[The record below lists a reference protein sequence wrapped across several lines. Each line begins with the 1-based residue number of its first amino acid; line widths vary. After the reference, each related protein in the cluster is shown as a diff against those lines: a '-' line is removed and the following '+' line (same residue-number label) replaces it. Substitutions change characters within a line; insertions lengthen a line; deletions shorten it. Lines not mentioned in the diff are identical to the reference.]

1 VDDEEEEGGGGGGG
15 DVCVSCKVPLSVEQ
29 CGAGAGI
36 RRVCAVVAAV
46 ATSAVVESLCV
57 AGLC

>member
-1 VDDEEEEGGGGGGG
+1 VDEEEEEGGGG
-15 DVCVSCKVPLSVEQ
+15 DVCVSCKVPLSVER

-57 AGLC
+57 AVLR